1 MKYTKYLWRAIL
13 LMVSISYMGMAQA
26 YFVRPHI
33 QIGGG
38 ATIDGYQANGATQR
52 TEAFGSEAYSSVNL
66 ATGEVKASI
75 DLTGANKFV
84 SVAGIF
90 GDTVT
95 FNVAEPTLIDFSF
108 TLG

>member
-52 TEAFGSEAYSSVNL
+52 TEAL
-66 ATGEVKASI
+66 W
-75 DLTGANKFV
+75 
-84 SVAGIF
+84 
-90 GDTVT
+90 
-95 FNVAEPTLIDFSF
+95 
-108 TLG
+108 